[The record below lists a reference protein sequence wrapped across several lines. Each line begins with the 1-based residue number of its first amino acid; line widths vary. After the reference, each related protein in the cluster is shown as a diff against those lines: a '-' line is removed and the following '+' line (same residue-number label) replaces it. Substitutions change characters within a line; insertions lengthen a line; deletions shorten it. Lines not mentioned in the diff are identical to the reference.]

1 MAPRSE
7 THFISTRGVSLEG
20 TWSGTVWGKQDEW
33 STFPVLSNTLTCYSL
48 DSEEADKLEELK
60 KVTNEE
66 NIRTNK
72 RRMKFQAQDSVLV
85 DTFGGSQ
92 EE

>member
-1 MAPRSE
+1 MALNLAIFE
-7 THFISTRGVSLEG
+7 IF
-20 TWSGTVWGKQDEW
+20 GTVGFLTWCFVVW
-33 STFPVLSNTLTCYSL
+33 SLFSTNFFYQFFLE
-48 DSEEADKLEELK
+48 SEEADKLEELK
-60 KVTNEE
+60 KTTNEE
-66 NIRTNK
+66 NAKTNK

>member
-1 MAPRSE
+1 MLGEVLVCERCVPLFKIELFPLFFFSFLSSE
-7 THFISTRGVSLEG
+7 
-20 TWSGTVWGKQDEW
+20 
-33 STFPVLSNTLTCYSL
+33 
-48 DSEEADKLEELK
+48 SEEADKLEELK
-60 KVTNEE
+60 KTTNEE
-66 NIRTNK
+66 NSKSNK